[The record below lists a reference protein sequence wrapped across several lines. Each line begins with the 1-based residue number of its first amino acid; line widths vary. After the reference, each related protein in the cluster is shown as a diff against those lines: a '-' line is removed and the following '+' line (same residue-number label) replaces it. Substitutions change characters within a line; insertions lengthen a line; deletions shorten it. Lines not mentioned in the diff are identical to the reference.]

1 MNAKEFLSQAYRL
14 DQRINSK
21 IEQVSSLN
29 DLARKCTATITGMPH
44 NPNRG
49 NDSIG
54 NTVAKIV
61 DLQEEI
67 NNDIDALVDL
77 KAEIIRTIK
86 KLSNPEHQIIL
97 EQRYLQYVKWE
108 NIAVEMGYSI
118 QHVFRMHDSAL
129 SEIDTFL

>member
-29 DLARKCTATITGMPH
+29 DLATKCTATITGMPH

-67 NNDIDALVDL
+67 NSDIDALVDL

>member
-29 DLARKCTATITGMPH
+29 DLATKCTATITGMPH

-54 NTVAKIV
+54 NTVAKIM

-67 NNDIDALVDL
+67 NKDIDALVDL

-97 EQRYLQYVKWE
+97 EQRYLQYMKWE